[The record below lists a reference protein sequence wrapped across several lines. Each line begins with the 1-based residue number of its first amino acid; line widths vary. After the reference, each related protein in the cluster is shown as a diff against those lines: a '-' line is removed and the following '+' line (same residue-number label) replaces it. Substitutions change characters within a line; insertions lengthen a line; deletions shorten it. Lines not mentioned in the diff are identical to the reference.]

1 MQTEVVTEALPDTLI
16 KEAASEK
23 ARRFK
28 REWEE
33 RYSSLLAGRRH
44 WKIIAGA
51 QTIVIAGLCVA
62 LWDMGRQAHTPDVV
76 VLEKSGS
83 QIAYAGPVQPQS
95 MDDATWDLVRVE
107 QLKKFISA
115 WRTVTSDVVAQ
126 NADWDMSF
134 AFVGDNSQ
142 ARAALS
148 KWYEENDPVKR
159 AAKGELVTVQF
170 KTFDPPLKGS
180 HTYGLWWTE
189 TTTSTSG
196 QVTGTKTWHARIV
209 YAQKIPT
216 SEYARSV
223 NGLGILATE
232 LSFEPVAGS

>member
-159 AAKGELVTVQF
+159 GAKGELSPCSSKRFT
-170 KTFDPPLKGS
+170 
-180 HTYGLWWTE
+180 
-189 TTTSTSG
+189 
-196 QVTGTKTWHARIV
+196 R
-209 YAQKIPT
+209 
-216 SEYARSV
+216 R
-223 NGLGILATE
+223 
-232 LSFEPVAGS
+232 